1 MKFSCLRSF
10 EFLDTF
16 LKDDMT
22 FDNKD
27 PGSPMAAED
36 LLSFP
41 YDHTCC
47 TVEKDVLFK
56 MFQNRFG
63 TGKHN
68 DLGAP
73 MFWKTIKNIIPG
85 TTEPKKARWT
95 TINSHHVS
103 TNISVQNSFF
113 QVLGGAK
120 MVRHQKITVT
130 VCKKIVCIY

>member
-1 MKFSCLRSF
+1 
-10 EFLDTF
+10 
-16 LKDDMT
+16 MT

-27 PGSPMAAED
+27 PGSPMAGED
-36 LLSFP
+36 LISFP

-85 TTEPKKARWT
+85 TTEPTKKPAGRRSIPIT
-95 TINSHHVS
+95 FPSVSVYQACQSYVRAELVQKGLNVYSKKLFGHVVINY
-103 TNISVQNSFF
+103 
-113 QVLGGAK
+113 L
-120 MVRHQKITVT
+120 
-130 VCKKIVCIY
+130 